1 MGGGGPGGALLLPL
15 WVLLPVLGSLHQQLG
30 AGAGHGG
37 IWGMG
42 GGVWGGGLILLGSPK
57 CSDGSVQT
65 WKSAWGARWVGKAGA
80 GP

>member
-15 WVLLPVLGSLHQQLG
+15 WVLLPVVGSLHQQLG

-42 GGVWGGGLILLGSPK
+42 GVCGEG
-57 CSDGSVQT
+57 
-65 WKSAWGARWVGKAGA
+65 AWSL
-80 GP
+80 